1 MKTPLLPLCLLLIIF
16 LSACVDDNIRFEEG
30 TYSYEDFY
38 TLSQELDL
46 PEQPFDYNL
55 NLPSHIR
62 KHVQARPIS
71 NNLATLGRVLF
82 YDTNLSQNARVSC
95 ASCHKQELAFAEN
108 RQFSLGFNGGAT
120 SRNSI
125 ALGAV
130 LGFAA
135 TYGSTSSPPSL
146 GVGTAFFWDERA
158 HSASEQSLLSFTDN
172 IEMGMTHQSLTDAVK
187 SREIYQ
193 ILFKTAFPA
202 NDYEIS
208 SAKIGL
214 ALEAFVESIGS
225 FNSKLDQAMIDA
237 GAGSQFENV
246 LPGLSFEENRGKSL
260 YVDNCM
266 VCHGNQFEAAR
277 IRVANNGLDIDY
289 TDKGVGAIVQDVNM
303 DGVFKVPTL
312 RNIALTAPYMHDGRF
327 GSLLDVLNF
336 YSSGIQDH
344 RNLDVRLKDLN
355 TDKPRKFNFT
365 EADKRDLILF
375 LNTLSDQKFLSE
387 EKYSNPFKR

>member
-1 MKTPLLPLCLLLIIF
+1 F

-30 TYSYEDFY
+30 TYSYDDYY

-55 NLPSHIR
+55 NLPSHIQ

-71 NNLATLGRVLF
+71 NNMATLGRVLF
-82 YDTNLSQNARVSC
+82 YDTHLSKNGRVSC
-95 ASCHKQELAFAEN
+95 ASCHKQEIAFSDN
-108 RQFSLGFNGGAT
+108 RAFSLGFNGGAT

-125 ALGAV
+125 ALGSV

-135 TYGSTSSPPSL
+135 TYGSTSSPPSI
-146 GVGTAFFWDERA
+146 GFGTAFFWDERA
-158 HSASEQSLLSFTDN
+158 NSASEQSLLSFTDN
-172 IEMGMTHQSLTDAVK
+172 VEMGMTHQSLTDAVK
-187 SREIYQ
+187 AKEIYQ

-202 NDYEIS
+202 NDYEITS
-208 SAKIGL
+208 EKIGL

-225 FNSKLDQAMIDA
+225 FNSKLDRAMIEA
-237 GAGSQFENV
+237 GTGTQFENT

-260 YVDNCM
+260 YINNCM

-289 TDKGVGAIVQDVNM
+289 ADKGVGAIVRDVNM
-303 DGVFKVPTL
+303 NGVFKVPTL

-327 GSLLDVLNF
+327 GSLVEVLDF
-336 YSSGIQDH
+336 YNSGIQDH
-344 RNLDVRLKDLN
+344 RNLDARLKNLN
-355 TDKPRKFNFT
+355 TNKPRIFNFS

-375 LNTLSDQKFLSE
+375 LNTLSDQNFLSE